1 MGWECF
7 SSSVKVYQMP
17 GDYRHVGVVASE
29 VYWTLEQYKERDQD
43 ILPSLRE
50 LNSRHRQRVEGEV
63 KVEETEN
70 GKTADDCKDT
80 AENGKPEEPAAADAK
95 PEVTETVEEKPVY
108 TALLL
113 SLSLP
118 SSTYATMALREILR
132 VETDRASMTKQNDYK
147 RSGAKE
153 EGGGPPAKVQKQ
165 V

>member
-1 MGWECF
+1 MTC
-7 SSSVKVYQMP
+7 VC
-17 GDYRHVGVVASE
+17 VVASE

-63 KVEETEN
+63 KVEQTAN
-70 GKTADDCKDT
+70 GKTAEDSKNS